1 MVRPPTRRTETNRS
15 PVRKEEGTFGTCR
28 EPSLQTRLQR
38 MKNKP
43 RLTDVMTP
51 DPKTVHIGQPLS
63 DAYTLLQDQP
73 FRHLPVVDGD
83 APVGMISSTDILKLV
98 YDVEGS
104 DDRMLRTML
113 DHQFTLEDA
122 MTTDLVS
129 VSTSDSLRAVADHMA
144 GGDHQL
150 GARRRRRRQAR
161 RDRHEHRPH
170 PATPR
175 DAVGPASWL
184 R

>member
-1 MVRPPTRRTETNRS
+1 
-15 PVRKEEGTFGTCR
+15 
-28 EPSLQTRLQR
+28 

-83 APVGMISSTDILKLV
+83 VPVGMISSTDILKLV

-129 VSTSDSLRAVADHMA
+129 VSTGDSLRAVADHMA
-144 GGDHQL
+144 GGTINSVLVVDDHGKLAGIVTSTDLIQQL
-150 GARRRRRRQAR
+150 Q
-161 RDRHEHRPH
+161 EM
-170 PATPR
+170 
-175 DAVGPASWL
+175 L
-184 R
+184 